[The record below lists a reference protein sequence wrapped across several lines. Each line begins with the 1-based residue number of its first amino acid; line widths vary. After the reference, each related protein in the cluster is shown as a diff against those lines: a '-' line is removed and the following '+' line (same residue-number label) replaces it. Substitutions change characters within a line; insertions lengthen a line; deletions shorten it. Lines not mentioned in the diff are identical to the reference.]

1 MGLYIFR
8 DSIIRSSTY
17 PIQTHL
23 QLVLLNQITQERKG
37 DVIDRGAVKASTD
50 MLLEMKENNGTDAVY
65 VADFEI
71 LFVETSREF
80 YRLESEDLVRR
91 FDPPDYMKKVKQE
104 RCRLCF
110 H

>member
-8 DSIIRSSTY
+8 DSIIRSSTH
-17 PIQTHL
+17 PIQAHL

-65 VADFEI
+65 VAAFEI
-71 LFVETSREF
+71 LFVETSQEF

-91 FDPPDYMKKVKQE
+91 FDPPDYMKKVKQK
-104 RCRLCF
+104 RCYLCF